1 MLFVGMLVFQLAGA
15 LILLINSING
25 SKGAVIKNCFPGSNI
40 VERDDYDNCVLPK
53 ENLRNSAHRIHLN
66 IIAFFD
72 LVIGYGIA
80 AFSIGYGIAAFSPC
94 AAYPTICTVIMV
106 LGVAILLSLIEY
118 VISRLVACIKYRG
131 DLIVAYRELEKHGV
145 ETITTNKEITEMI
158 NSVFKD

>member
-80 AFSIGYGIAAFSPC
+80 AFSPC

-106 LGVAILLSLIEY
+106 LGGAILLSLIEY

-145 ETITTNKEITEMI
+145 ETITTNKEIIEMI